1 MGGAA
6 EQLRGEK
13 SIMKTKIYGTIGPA
27 CCDTEMLVHL
37 FEKGMTG
44 IRINL
49 SHADLE
55 EADAWIS
62 GIHSAWSRLHDG
74 TPEILI
80 DLRGP
85 ELRIGT
91 LGAERLLK
99 EGDGLSL
106 VADGQN
112 NLFDPTE
119 IPVPGTLLVAL
130 APGQEILLDDGRIAL
145 KVEEQFRCGSSVAV
159 ECTVVRGGVLKSGKS
174 IAAPG
179 VEIQT
184 PTLTERDY
192 RNLARVKQ
200 CRITGVMLPFVRNQ
214 EDLKNLKEALINED
228 AGDIRIFAKIENL
241 QGMEHLGELLPHCDE
256 IVIARGDLGNAMSL
270 AKLPCAQEEIAAQC
284 RKHGRAFMVV
294 TQMLASMEHRAVPDA
309 GGSVRYIPCGAA
321 GRGIC
326 DADGR
331 DRCGRISAGGDGGSG
346 GYGAGGGVVSGRAQI
361 VGHKMSFIQHLL
373 YSRGLCPTYFRKW
386 REK

>member
-1 MGGAA
+1 
-6 EQLRGEK
+6 
-13 SIMKTKIYGTIGPA
+13 MKTKIYGTIGPA

-145 KVEEQFRCGSSVAV
+145 KVEEQFRLRSSAAV
-159 ECTVVRGGVLKSGKS
+159 ECTVVRGGVLKSGKT

-179 VEIQT
+179 VEIQA

-192 RNLARVKQ
+192 RNLARIKQ
-200 CRITGVMLPFVRNQ
+200 CGITGVMLPFVRNQ
-214 EDLKNLKEALINED
+214 EDLKNLKQALINED
-228 AGDIRIFAKIENL
+228 AGDIRIFAKIENQ

-256 IVIARGDLGNAMSL
+256 IVIARGDLGNAMPL
-270 AKLPCAQEEIAAQC
+270 AKLPCAQEEIADQC

-294 TQMLASMEHRAVPDA
+294 TQMLASMEHRAVPTRAEVSDIFRA
-309 GGSVRYIPCGAA
+309 VQQGAA
-321 GRGIC
+321 SVMLTGET
-326 DADGR
+326 A
-331 DRCGRISAGGDGGSG
+331 AGEYPLEAMEVLVDT
-346 GYGAGGGVVSGRAQI
+346 V
-361 VGHKMSFIQHLL
+361 
-373 YSRGLCPTYFRKW
+373 
-386 REK
+386 REAEWYLEERR

>member
-1 MGGAA
+1 
-6 EQLRGEK
+6 
-13 SIMKTKIYGTIGPA
+13 
-27 CCDTEMLVHL
+27 MLVHL

-214 EDLKNLKEALINED
+214 EDLKNLKQALINED
-228 AGDIRIFAKIENL
+228 VGDIRIFAKIENL
-241 QGMEHLGELLPHCDE
+241 QGMEHLG
-256 IVIARGDLGNAMSL
+256 
-270 AKLPCAQEEIAAQC
+270 
-284 RKHGRAFMVV
+284 
-294 TQMLASMEHRAVPDA
+294 
-309 GGSVRYIPCGAA
+309 
-321 GRGIC
+321 
-326 DADGR
+326 
-331 DRCGRISAGGDGGSG
+331 
-346 GYGAGGGVVSGRAQI
+346 
-361 VGHKMSFIQHLL
+361 
-373 YSRGLCPTYFRKW
+373 
-386 REK
+386 

>member
-1 MGGAA
+1 
-6 EQLRGEK
+6 
-13 SIMKTKIYGTIGPA
+13 MKTKIYGTIGPA

-85 ELRIGT
+85 EFRIGT

-256 IVIARGDLGNAMSL
+256 IVIARGDLGNAMPL
-270 AKLPCAQEEIAAQC
+270 AKLPCAQEEIAA
-284 RKHGRAFMVV
+284 
-294 TQMLASMEHRAVPDA
+294 L
-309 GGSVRYIPCGAA
+309 
-321 GRGIC
+321 
-326 DADGR
+326 
-331 DRCGRISAGGDGGSG
+331 
-346 GYGAGGGVVSGRAQI
+346 
-361 VGHKMSFIQHLL
+361 
-373 YSRGLCPTYFRKW
+373 
-386 REK
+386 

>member
-27 CCDTEMLVHL
+27 CCDTEVLVHL

-214 EDLKNLKEALINED
+214 EDLKNLKQALINED
-228 AGDIRIFAKIENL
+228 VGDIRIFAKIENL

-256 IVIARGDLGNAMSL
+256 IVIARGDLGNAMPL

-284 RKHGRAFMVV
+284 RKHGPR
-294 TQMLASMEHRAVPDA
+294 
-309 GGSVRYIPCGAA
+309 GAA

-331 DRCGRISAGGDGGSG
+331 DRCRRISAGGDGGSG

-361 VGHKMSFIQHLL
+361 VGHKMSFIQHLFIFARTL
-373 YSRGLCPTYFRKW
+373 SYIFP
-386 REK
+386 EEA

>member
-1 MGGAA
+1 
-6 EQLRGEK
+6 
-13 SIMKTKIYGTIGPA
+13 MKTKIYGTIGPA

-85 ELRIGT
+85 EFRIGT

-241 QGMEHLGELLPHCDE
+241 QGMEP
-256 IVIARGDLGNAMSL
+256 L

-294 TQMLASMEHRAVPDA
+294 TQMLASMEHRAVPTRAEVSDIFRA
-309 GGSVRYIPCGAA
+309 VQQGAA
-321 GRGIC
+321 SVMLTGET
-326 DADGR
+326 A
-331 DRCGRISAGGDGGSG
+331 
-346 GYGAGGGVVSGRAQI
+346 
-361 VGHKMSFIQHLL
+361 VGEYPLEAMEVLVD
-373 YSRGLCPTYFRKW
+373 TV
-386 REK
+386 REAEWYLEERR

>member
-1 MGGAA
+1 
-6 EQLRGEK
+6 
-13 SIMKTKIYGTIGPA
+13 MKTKIYGTIGPA

-130 APGQEILLDDGRIAL
+130 APGQEICWTTAGLL
-145 KVEEQFRCGSSVAV
+145 
-159 ECTVVRGGVLKSGKS
+159 
-174 IAAPG
+174 
-179 VEIQT
+179 
-184 PTLTERDY
+184 
-192 RNLARVKQ
+192 
-200 CRITGVMLPFVRNQ
+200 
-214 EDLKNLKEALINED
+214 
-228 AGDIRIFAKIENL
+228 
-241 QGMEHLGELLPHCDE
+241 
-256 IVIARGDLGNAMSL
+256 
-270 AKLPCAQEEIAAQC
+270 
-284 RKHGRAFMVV
+284 
-294 TQMLASMEHRAVPDA
+294 
-309 GGSVRYIPCGAA
+309 
-321 GRGIC
+321 
-326 DADGR
+326 
-331 DRCGRISAGGDGGSG
+331 
-346 GYGAGGGVVSGRAQI
+346 
-361 VGHKMSFIQHLL
+361 
-373 YSRGLCPTYFRKW
+373 
-386 REK
+386 